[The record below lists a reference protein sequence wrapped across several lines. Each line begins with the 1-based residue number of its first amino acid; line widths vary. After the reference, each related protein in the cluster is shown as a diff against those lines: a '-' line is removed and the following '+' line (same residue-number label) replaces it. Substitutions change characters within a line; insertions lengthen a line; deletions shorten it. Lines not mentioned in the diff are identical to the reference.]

1 MRIDDDLLGE
11 LRERAERGKVPL
23 TRVLNDV
30 LRAGLKSARGA
41 PTRRRRFR
49 EETYPLGSPT
59 LDLTKALGIAA
70 ALEDEE
76 ILRKAMLRK

>member
-1 MRIDDDLLGE
+1 MRIDDDLVDE
-11 LRERAERGKVPL
+11 LRERAERGRVPF

-30 LRAGLKSARGA
+30 LRAGLEAGRSA
-41 PTRRRRFR
+41 PPRRRRYR
-49 EETYPLGSPT
+49 EVTFPLGSPR